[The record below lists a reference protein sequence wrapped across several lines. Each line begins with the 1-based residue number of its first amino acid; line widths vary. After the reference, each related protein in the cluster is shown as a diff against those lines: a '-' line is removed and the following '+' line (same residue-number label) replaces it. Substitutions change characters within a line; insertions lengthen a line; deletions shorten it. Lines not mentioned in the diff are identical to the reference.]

1 MTELTILAPSGA
13 LPRLIRA
20 AEERTQTRF
29 WEFFAAD
36 IRNKHTRRA
45 YAQAT
50 RGFLSWCESAGVA
63 SIDAVKPLHVAA
75 YIEQLSRER
84 SAPTVKQ
91 RLAAIRHLFDWLVT
105 GQIVPVNP
113 ASSVRGPSH
122 SVKRGKTPVLDPSE
136 ARQLL
141 DAIDITRP
149 VGLRDRAL
157 IGLMIYS
164 FARIGAGLA
173 MKVEDVYVQNRR
185 LWVRLHEKGGKR
197 HEMPCHHNLE
207 AYLHAYI
214 DGCAL
219 SSDPKKP
226 LFRTIGR
233 GTDELTTTPLPQANA
248 YAMIRRRA
256 ISAGIE
262 TKIGNHT
269 FRATGITAYLKNG
282 GTLEKAAAM
291 ANHASTRTTQ
301 LYDRRHDDVSL
312 DEVERVAI

>member
-1 MTELTILAPSGA
+1 MNPLPSTSTPG
-13 LPRLIRA
+13 LIA
-20 AEERTQTRF
+20 AADDKARMRF
-29 WEFFAAD
+29 WEFFAAY

-50 RGFLSWCESAGVA
+50 REFLAWCERAGVA
-63 SIDAVKPLHVAA
+63 SIAEVKPLHVAA
-75 YIEQLSRER
+75 YIEQLGRER

-105 GQIVPVNP
+105 GQVMPMNP
-113 ASSVRGPSH
+113 AASVRGPSH
-122 SVKRGKTPVLDPSE
+122 SAKRGKTAVLDPSE
-136 ARQLL
+136 ARALL
-141 DAIDITRP
+141 DAIDVSKP

-157 IGLMIYS
+157 IGLMVYS
-164 FARIGAGLA
+164 FARIGAALA

-214 DGCAL
+214 DGCGL
-219 SSDPKKP
+219 GGDPKGA

-233 GTDELTTTPLPQANA
+233 GTDKLTTTRLPQANA

-256 ISAGIE
+256 LAAGIE

-301 LYDRRHDDVSL
+301 LYDRRRDEVSL
-312 DEVERVAI
+312 DDVERVAI